1 MRGFH
6 TLLRRVTTD
15 DSARMNKA
23 TRFPSGSEGER
34 ISVML
39 VGPSSHFL
47 GGITYYTY
55 SLANHLADL
64 TTVSVAFYR
73 KLLPRFAFPG
83 RRRVGQNLS
92 SLALRSDIGV
102 FDGFDYKSPISW
114 KHGRDF
120 LSRVDPDV
128 VLVMWWTMAT
138 GHITRLLQEWSRACD
153 SVTVADI
160 HEIGDPMEQRT
171 PLLGGVSR
179 RVARHLIRRFEHVIV
194 HAPQMKA
201 RLVRDFGLS
210 THSCT
215 YLPFPV
221 ASENAR
227 IDRYKEAR
235 ERWCLS
241 GKKVVLLPGLIRRH
255 KGQSVFLKAIEK
267 MSVSSIDDVS
277 FIIAGEVWEGAS
289 EFDSLA
295 QQLIRSSSLRVI
307 NRYLSD
313 EEFESLLTACDLV
326 VLPYLESVQSA
337 IAASAMSLGKPLLVS
352 GLPGLRD
359 QLADYEGATFFEPGN
374 STELASAI
382 REFLCGIVV
391 DSPVTLRPPARLAWP
406 TIADQYLDLF
416 ARLA

>member
-1 MRGFH
+1 MLSRE
-6 TLLRRVTTD
+6 TTG

-23 TRFPSGSEGER
+23 TKFPSGSKGER
-34 ISVML
+34 ISVMV

-47 GGITYYTY
+47 GGISYYTY

-92 SLALRSDIGV
+92 SLGLRSDIGV
-102 FDGFDYKSPISW
+102 FDGFDYMSPISW

-120 LSRVDPDV
+120 LRRVGPDV

-160 HEIGDPMEQRT
+160 HEIGDPREQRT
-171 PLLGGVSR
+171 PMLGGVSR
-179 RVARHLIRRFEHVIV
+179 RVARHLLRRFGHVIV
-194 HAPQMKA
+194 HAPQTKA
-201 RLVRDFGLS
+201 RLLGDFGLS
-210 THSCT
+210 TQSCT

-221 ASENAR
+221 EKENAR
-227 IDRYKEAR
+227 IDRYNEGR

-267 MSVSSIDDVS
+267 LGASRIDDIS
-277 FIIAGEVWEGAS
+277 FIMAGEVWESTS
-289 EFDSLA
+289 ELDSLA

-307 NRYLSD
+307 DRYLPD
-313 EEFESLLTACDLV
+313 EEFESLLAACDLV
-326 VLPYLESVQSA
+326 VLPYLESAQSA
-337 IAASAMSLGKPLLVS
+337 IAAYAMSLGKPLLAS

-359 QLADYEGATFFEPGN
+359 QLAEYEGATFFEPGN
-374 STELASAI
+374 STELAIAI
-382 REFLCGIVV
+382 REFLRGVV
-391 DSPVTLRPPARLAWP
+391 IDSPVTLKPPARLAWP
-406 TIADQYLDLF
+406 TIADRYLDLF